1 MIVGKSVPRKDAQ
14 TKANGEAKYIY
25 DISLPDEHHL
35 TIVRSPHPHARIKKI
50 DINWQ
55 KINQLNATVGTSKD
69 IPGKNVIQVMYD
81 DWPLLAENT
90 VYHVGQPVAIVV
102 AKTPEK
108 AKEAAS
114 YIRIEYEPI
123 PPVFDP
129 IEAMDHPTIRI
140 FGENNVCSTWKQR
153 KGDVE
158 QGFSES
164 DVIVEEEYHTHVQE
178 HAYIETQGCIA
189 VPTGHEEITVYGSM
203 QSPFTVR
210 KAVADSL
217 GYSLGKVTI
226 TQTVTGGAFGGKG
239 DDPKQIASLAAL
251 GTYLTKKPVKCILSR
266 EEDMETTSKR
276 HPAVI
281 RMKTGATKNGLLTSS
296 TVDFYLNAGAFVTI
310 SPSILSKGAML
321 APGPYNVPHVNVQG
335 YAIITNLVP
344 FDAFRGFGA
353 PQILFACEE
362 QIDRISAKLNMD
374 PIRFREKNII
384 KKGDRTT
391 HSQLIDHSAGLH
403 ETLTVARERSN
414 WNNKWKPAP
423 NIQHVIDE
431 SNKGRTIWKGIG
443 VSTTFYGLGFGHS
456 GKVSSRT
463 SAYIQLE
470 SDGSAV
476 FTVGTTEMGQG
487 MMTVLSQIISEE
499 LGIDYEKIRMTPI
512 DTSKVPDSGAT
523 VASRTTMFSGRAI
536 QDACRKLRKII
547 FKTIASRISSDVSE
561 LKIDG
566 KNIVDI
572 NNDSK
577 KISVEDA
584 IKIMY
589 ENRIQPAVVGWDVA
603 PDTYYDYET
612 GKGKPK
618 VVYAWGTNI
627 VEVEVDVQT
636 GVVEI
641 KDIWAVHDVGKAI
654 NPQTVEGQI
663 EGGSI
668 QGLGYGRFEEIVFSD
683 NGEVLTN
690 SLGTYMIPTIMDAPN
705 IHLTIV
711 EHPWNEGPYGAKG
724 VGEPPLIGI
733 APAIT
738 SAIYNAIG
746 VRLNEIPATPERVWQ
761 AIQENILEAAQ

>member
-1 MIVGKSVPRKDAQ
+1 
-14 TKANGEAKYIY
+14 
-25 DISLPDEHHL
+25 
-35 TIVRSPHPHARIKKI
+35 
-50 DINWQ
+50 
-55 KINQLNATVGTSKD
+55 
-69 IPGKNVIQVMYD
+69 MYD
-81 DWPLLAENT
+81 DWPLLAEKT
-90 VYHVGQPVAIVV
+90 VYHVGQSVAIVI
-102 AKTPEK
+102 ANTPEK

-114 YIRIEYEPI
+114 YVRIEYEPI
-123 PPVFDP
+123 PSVFDS
-129 IEAMDHPTIRI
+129 IEAMDHPTIQV
-140 FGENNVCSTWKQR
+140 FGDNNVCSTWKQK

-164 DVIVEEEYHTHVQE
+164 AVIVEEEYHTHAQE

-189 VPTGHEEITVYGSM
+189 VPSGHGEITVYGSM
-203 QSPFTVR
+203 QSPFSVR
-210 KAVADSL
+210 KTVAATL
-217 GYSLGKVTI
+217 GYALGKVTI
-226 TQTVTGGAFGGKG
+226 VQTVTGGAFGGKG
-239 DDPKQIASLAAL
+239 DDPQQIASLAAL
-251 GTYLTKKPVKCILSR
+251 GAYLTKKPVKCILSR
-266 EEDMETTSKR
+266 EEDIETTSKR

-310 SPSILSKGAML
+310 SPVVLSKGAML
-321 APGPYNVPHVNVQG
+321 APGPYNVPHVSVRG
-335 YAIITNLVP
+335 YAITTNLVP

-353 PQILFACEE
+353 PQILYACEE
-362 QIDRISAKLNMD
+362 QIDRTAAKLNMD

-391 HSQLIDHSAGLH
+391 HGQLIDHSAGLH
-403 ETLTVARERSN
+403 ETLTVARERSD

-423 NIQHVIDE
+423 NIKHVVDE
-431 SNKGRTIWKGIG
+431 SNKGKYIWKGIG
-443 VSTTFYGLGFGHS
+443 VSTTFYGLGFGFS

-487 MMTVLSQIISEE
+487 MMTVLSQIMSEE

-512 DTSKVPDSGAT
+512 DTSRIPDSGST

-536 QDACRKLRKII
+536 QDACRKLRKLM
-547 FKTIASRISSDVSE
+547 FETIASQISSKVSE

-572 NNDSK
+572 NDGTK

-636 GVVEI
+636 GVVEV

-668 QGLGYGRFEEIVFSD
+668 QGLGYGRFEKIIFSD

-690 SLGTYMIPTIMDAPN
+690 SLGTYMIPTIMDTPN
-705 IHLTIV
+705 IHSIIV

-746 VRLNEIPATPERVWQ
+746 VRLNEIPATPERVWR
-761 AIQENILEAAQ
+761 AIQEKITEDSQ